1 MSELAVSSERRKRT
15 VLVFGFATAVYLGWL
30 VVAHRAE
37 IDRAVLRFPGAKT
50 RWLVGAVAL
59 EGVSQ
64 TCLTL
69 LQRHLLQR
77 AGTPIT
83 VRSAFRL
90 VLAQNAIGLAVPG
103 GPVVASV
110 FSYRQIRRRG
120 TNAPAAAWVVAAT
133 NIAGML
139 AVATFGIFTAPGF
152 SAWSLLS
159 GLAFTCA
166 MAVLIVSARSP
177 ERLRPLGVAMMQFFD
192 RVLSRHPET
201 SADERMGARIASL
214 ESVHLRWFDWVIV
227 GALALGAVAADCAV
241 FVFASRA
248 IVSLPARCLRGGL
261 SARAAATCARF
272 KAPTLAGL
280 FVAYS
285 AGQVGLLVPFLPG
298 GIGLVES
305 IMTATLRAGRVS
317 AIPALSSVLL
327 YRLVSFW
334 SIVVVGGVMW
344 ATFRRKRDRI
354 GA

>member
-1 MSELAVSSERRKRT
+1 
-15 VLVFGFATAVYLGWL
+15 VFGFATAVYLGWL
-30 VVAHRAE
+30 VVAHRGE

-50 RWLVGAVAL
+50 RWLVGAVLL
-59 EGVSQ
+59 EVVSQ
-64 TCLTL
+64 GCFTL
-69 LQRHLLQR
+69 MQRHLLRR
-77 AGTPIT
+77 AGTHMT

-103 GPVVASV
+103 GPVVASM

-139 AVATFGIFTAPGF
+139 AVATFGIFTATGA

-159 GLAFTCA
+159 GLAFASA
-166 MAVLIVSARSP
+166 MAALVVSARSP
-177 ERLRPLGVAMMQFFD
+177 ERLRPISVVVTRFSD
-192 RVLSRHPET
+192 RVLRRHPEA
-201 SADERMGARIASL
+201 SAESRMDARIASL
-214 ESVHLRWFDWVIV
+214 QSVHLRWIDWVVV
-227 GALALGAVAADCAV
+227 GVLALGAVAADCAV
-241 FVFASRA
+241 FVCASRA
-248 IVSLPARCLRGGL
+248 IVSLPARCVRAGL
-261 SARAAATCARF
+261 SPRVAAACAQF

-285 AGQVGLLVPFLPG
+285 AGQAGLLVPFLPG

-305 IMTATLRAGRVS
+305 IMTATLRAGKVT

-334 SIVVVGGVMW
+334 SVVLIGGAMW
-344 ATFRRKRDRI
+344 ASFRRKADQHSV
-354 GA
+354 